1 MHKRWLCL
9 KLAWVPFLGG
19 SVQFLGLCTAPLV
32 GVTGPLIGG
41 SAPFT
46 GLCTA
51 PLVGVTGPLIRWQ
64 CPIHWT
70 LHCSIGWGHWPIA
83 WWKYPILWTHH
94 WSIGADW
101 RHLPIQWGEQN
112 PIVKRDWSIHWPGQ
126 PLLLD
131 GSRPLPSTSRT
142 IVRVSGPILHR
153 KQPKKQF
160 TMDREKNISSVLSHL
175 QLWPSAVVT

>member
-1 MHKRWLCL
+1 MALPETGLGTISLGWQ
-9 KLAWVPFLGG
+9 VVQFLGLCTAPLVG
-19 SVQFLGLCTAPLV
+19 GHWPIDWWQWPHSPGLCTAPLVWGHWPIDWWQCPIHWTLHCSIGWGHWPIDWWQCPISLGLCTAPLV

-51 PLVGVTGPLIRWQ
+51 PLVGVTGPLIGG
-64 CPIHWT
+64 
-70 LHCSIGWGHWPIA
+70 S
-83 WWKYPILWTHH
+83 YPILWTHH

-126 PLLLD
+126 PT
-131 GSRPLPSTSRT
+131 PP
-142 IVRVSGPILHR
+142 
-153 KQPKKQF
+153 
-160 TMDREKNISSVLSHL
+160 
-175 QLWPSAVVT
+175 